1 MMACSKNLSKHLK
14 IYYQT
19 KTNKEMSK
27 HDSQSF
33 ANLMT
38 FFSKK
43 KWSKYSLFIF
53 IFHIYAKFQIRINE
67 SSWHVYLNVFNHIV
81 TFLKNYMKFCIW
93 WCHNH
98 FWKRKFIFSFV
109 DYGLVTMTLL
119 RLGARLEW

>member
-1 MMACSKNLSKHLK
+1 MACSKNLSKHLK

-43 KWSKYSLFIF
+43 K
-53 IFHIYAKFQIRINE
+53 
-67 SSWHVYLNVFNHIV
+67 
-81 TFLKNYMKFCIW
+81 
-93 WCHNH
+93 
-98 FWKRKFIFSFV
+98 
-109 DYGLVTMTLL
+109 
-119 RLGARLEW
+119 